1 MNLYSDK
8 QKWKI
13 ALLLVAILM
22 VGVSLFFSNSIV
34 TRVGDRERER
44 AKQWAD
50 AIQKKLELVRLTDRT
65 FLQLRDKE
73 RKEMELWIDATKEIS
88 KPSPLDQIPDL
99 TFPLNIIN
107 QNKGIPVILIANGT
121 TISGNINLDFDTSA
135 IRKSNPSLNPKEV
148 QRKFEDSLLVLAES
162 WKKSN
167 PAFTVE
173 VFDGLF
179 MTYVYHDSKEI
190 VRLEKERDSLLQ
202 SFNKELINNA
212 HLVPVLLVD
221 AKSDTIIGTNLDKK
235 RLSKGLKIIVQELK
249 AENEPLVIDFKNGT
263 RNILYFGD
271 SPELRQLQYF
281 PYIVFFIIALFV
293 FIGYLIFST
302 FRKAEQ
308 NQVWAGM
315 AKETA
320 HQLGTPLSSL
330 MAWIQLLESKH
341 VDPMIT
347 EEMQKDVDRLE
358 KITDRFSKIGSGA
371 KLTSASINETVQSV
385 LDYLKPRISSKVS
398 MEFEKGEPFKVKHN
412 APLMEWVIE
421 NIVKNAVDAMEGEGR
436 LHIALSNA
444 GNWIHIDISDT
455 GKGID
460 PKQLKTIF
468 RPGFST
474 KKRGWGLGLSLVK
487 RIVEEYHHG
496 KVFVLQSQPHVGT
509 TFRISLPC

>member
-1 MNLYSDK
+1 
-8 QKWKI
+8 
-13 ALLLVAILM
+13 
-22 VGVSLFFSNSIV
+22 
-34 TRVGDRERER
+34 
-44 AKQWAD
+44 
-50 AIQKKLELVRLTDRT
+50 
-65 FLQLRDKE
+65 
-73 RKEMELWIDATKEIS
+73 
-88 KPSPLDQIPDL
+88 
-99 TFPLNIIN
+99 
-107 QNKGIPVILIANGT
+107 
-121 TISGNINLDFDTSA
+121 
-135 IRKSNPSLNPKEV
+135 
-148 QRKFEDSLLVLAES
+148 
-162 WKKSN
+162 
-167 PAFTVE
+167 
-173 VFDGLF
+173 
-179 MTYVYHDSKEI
+179 
-190 VRLEKERDSLLQ
+190 
-202 SFNKELINNA
+202 
-212 HLVPVLLVD
+212 
-221 AKSDTIIGTNLDKK
+221 
-235 RLSKGLKIIVQELK
+235 
-249 AENEPLVIDFKNGT
+249 
-263 RNILYFGD
+263 
-271 SPELRQLQYF
+271 
-281 PYIVFFIIALFV
+281 
-293 FIGYLIFST
+293 
-302 FRKAEQ
+302 
-308 NQVWAGM
+308 
-315 AKETA
+315 
-320 HQLGTPLSSL
+320 
-330 MAWIQLLESKH
+330 
-341 VDPMIT
+341 MIT